1 MSRCTG
7 GAALF
12 ASYNIHKCIGTDR
25 RFDPARVAQVIAE
38 IQADVV
44 ALQEADRRFGDRAG
58 LLDLDALER
67 ETGLAAVPVANPHG
81 GHGWRGNLLLVRA
94 GQVLSRGQ
102 ITLPGQEPR
111 GALVVDLAL
120 PAGEVRVVATHLGLL
135 RNARRSQVRVLLAA
149 AGADRPERPVVLMGD
164 LNEWRHGRRSALHGL
179 SPAFGPVGSGVPSF
193 PARRPLL
200 ALDRILVRPQQLL
213 SRIEAHATPL
223 ARVASDHLPVKARIR
238 LSVSG
243 AEAFRNSPS
252 PTRVHADRNRK
263 SERLAL

>member
-1 MSRCTG
+1 MSRRTG

-25 RFDPARVAQVIAE
+25 CFDPARIAQVIAE
-38 IQADVV
+38 LQADVV

-58 LLDLDALER
+58 LLDLAALER
-67 ETGLAAVPVANPHG
+67 ETGLKAVPVANPYG

-94 GQVLSRGQ
+94 GRVLSRGQ
-102 ITLPGQEPR
+102 LTLPGQEPR

-149 AGADRPERPVVLMGD
+149 AGAHRPERPVVLMGD
-164 LNEWRHGRRSALHGL
+164 LNEWRHGRRSALQGL
-179 SPAFGPVGSGVPSF
+179 SPAFGPVGPGVPSF

-200 ALDRILVRPQQLL
+200 ALDRILAQPQQLL
-213 SRIEAHATPL
+213 GRIEVHATPL
-223 ARVASDHLPVKARIR
+223 ARTASDHLPVKARIR
-238 LSVSG
+238 LGVSG
-243 AEAFRNSPS
+243 AEPSRNGPA
-252 PTRVHADRNRK
+252 PARVHAHWNN
-263 SERLAL
+263 STERIAL